1 MAKKSEKMPVDEAEK
16 AKAEKSPAK
25 KVKKTSSAAPKD
37 GKQKKRGTPSEYP
50 NKVKPYLSDIERYV
64 RCGVTEGQICDY
76 YGVGRTQWA
85 QYKKDNP
92 ELTETLLRAKQA
104 FQVDLVNQ
112 AYKTAMGYYYEEVYT
127 TVIKDK
133 DGNQT
138 GEKINTRKR
147 YSPPDVGMIQFLLIN
162 RFKAE
167 FARDPHAVELR
178 KMALEL
184 AREGKL
190 SPDDVEGV

>member
-1 MAKKSEKMPVDEAEK
+1 MAKKSEKLTVEEVEK
-16 AKAEKSPAK
+16 VKVTNQSGK
-25 KVKKTSSAAPKD
+25 KVKKTVSPAA
-37 GKQKKRGTPSEYP
+37 GNSKQKKRGTPSEYP
-50 NKVKPYLSDIERYV
+50 NKVKPYLSDIERYI
-64 RCGVTEGQICDY
+64 RCGVTEGQICEY

-85 QYKKDNP
+85 QYKKENS
-92 ELTETLLRAKQA
+92 ELTETLFRAKQA
-104 FQVDLVNQ
+104 FQVELVNK
-112 AYKTAMGYYYEEVYT
+112 AYETAMGYYYEEVYT

-133 DGNQT
+133 DGNKT

-147 YSPPDVGMIQFLLIN
+147 YSPPDAGMIQFLLIN

-184 AREGKL
+184 AKEGKL

>member
-1 MAKKSEKMPVDEAEK
+1 MAKKSEKPTVDEAKNTK
-16 AKAEKSPAK
+16 AKQPPKK
-25 KVKKTSSAAPKD
+25 KVKKPSSEAAEN

-50 NKVKPYLSDIERYV
+50 NKVKPYLSDIARYI

-92 ELTETLLRAKQA
+92 ELTETLLKAKQA
-104 FQVDLVNQ
+104 FQVELVNQ
-112 AYKTAMGYYYEEVYT
+112 AYKTAMGYHYEEEYI

-133 DGNQT
+133 DGNIT

-184 AREGKL
+184 AKEGKL